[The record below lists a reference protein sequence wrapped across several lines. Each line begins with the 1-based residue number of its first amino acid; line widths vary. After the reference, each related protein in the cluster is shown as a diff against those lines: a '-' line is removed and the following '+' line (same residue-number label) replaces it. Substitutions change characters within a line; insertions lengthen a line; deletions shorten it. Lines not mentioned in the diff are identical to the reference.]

1 MLEIKVTIDASD
13 RLLAAINAVTGRR
26 PQPRP
31 VETKP
36 APRPVETKP
45 DIMPQ
50 TTEAPAPAPAVE
62 FAPEAPEEI
71 TDEQL
76 RVVVKSVRDKSTP
89 AAVREIFA
97 QFGIK
102 TSIECPQERRAE
114 LVDRLNKLAS

>member
-13 RLLAAINAVTGRR
+13 RLLAAINAVTGNR
-26 PQPRP
+26 PR
-31 VETKP
+31 
-36 APRPVETKP
+36 PRPVETKP
-45 DIMPQ
+45 DVMPQ

-89 AAVREIFA
+89 AAVRETFA

-114 LVDRLNKLAS
+114 LVDRLNELAS